1 MAVEALS
8 EPSGYEFGLEEP
20 RDMGRA
26 CISIPATI
34 LSSFHLPY
42 WRKRGPPRIERQD
55 RAQEFSKVNEMIRNT
70 QQRTNMSLDNT
81 SHPGTHGTCNGPQD
95 ASSDTGGASSAEGA
109 ARAPSTGVTTMNHE
123 TLRTTA
129 FAMPLT
135 RRLNCAEQSPE
146 FFKRLSDFS
155 MALKNSA
162 IEQKICDL
170 VHIRASQINGCA
182 FCLDMH
188 VKEAKIHGESE
199 LRLYHVA
206 IWRESN
212 LFIPRERAALAWTE
226 AVTKL
231 PEGGI
236 PDELYE
242 SVRGQLSEKE
252 ISDLTFSIMVINAWN
267 RASIAFKIVPGSADK
282 LYALDKAGL
291 N

>member
-1 MAVEALS
+1 M
-8 EPSGYEFGLEEP
+8 
-20 RDMGRA
+20 
-26 CISIPATI
+26 
-34 LSSFHLPY
+34 
-42 WRKRGPPRIERQD
+42 
-55 RAQEFSKVNEMIRNT
+55 T
-70 QQRTNMSLDNT
+70 Q
-81 SHPGTHGTCNGPQD
+81 
-95 ASSDTGGASSAEGA
+95 
-109 ARAPSTGVTTMNHE
+109 
-123 TLRTTA
+123 
-129 FAMPLT
+129 
-135 RRLNCAEQSPE
+135 RLNYAQQSPE
-146 FFKRLSDFS
+146 FFKKISDLSLS
-155 MALKNSA
+155 LKDSV
-162 IEQKICDL
+162 IEQKIRDL
-170 VHIRASQINGCA
+170 VNIRASQINGCA

-242 SVRGQLSEKE
+242 RVRGQLSEKE

-267 RASIAFKIVPGSADK
+267 RVSVAFKAVPGSADK
-282 LYALDKAGL
+282 LYGLDKAGL